1 MRALSTRIGAIS
13 GGVALLYLGLAIL
26 ANWLASRYR
35 TAVVPQWSSTVAAF
49 CPRVRRQSISPS

>member
-26 ANWLASRYR
+26 ANWLTSRYVS
-35 TAVVPQWSSTVAAF
+35 A
-49 CPRVRRQSISPS
+49 